1 MTIEQHSDRLNE
13 DINIF
18 YYKYMYL
25 YILYVLLQELF
36 PFKTGI
42 SLICFKVHIFPNY
55 EKIILINTSIK
66 QEIII

>member
-25 YILYVLLQELF
+25 YIIYTTPNLCTTSTTINIYCIKF
-36 PFKTGI
+36 RKIYIT
-42 SLICFKVHIFPNY
+42 LI
-55 EKIILINTSIK
+55 
-66 QEIII
+66 

>member
-25 YILYVLLQELF
+25 YIIYTTPNLCTTSTLLIYTVLNL
-36 PFKTGI
+36 
-42 SLICFKVHIFPNY
+42 
-55 EKIILINTSIK
+55 EKYTSR
-66 QEIII
+66 